1 MGLSEESL
9 RYLGRWLAVL
19 GTCAALLVFGGFLL
33 VFSAPD
39 VLLAVLHVPAG
50 TAFSTTY
57 SQEQVASLRKLG
69 LSKKDPVVIVD
80 PVTGAN
86 KTIHGRFLH
95 LTDFHPDPYYKP
107 NSDPAEM
114 CHAGKKGGAGKY
126 GDAILGCDSPMALVY
141 DTVKWVKDNL
151 GDKIDFIVWT
161 GDNVRHDNDRRFPR
175 TELNIFD
182 LNQDISDLL
191 HDNFGTL
198 PIPSLGN
205 NDVYPHNL
213 FSPGPT
219 LQTRELFKI
228 WRPFVPQAQL
238 HVFNRGAYFF
248 HEVIPNHLAVLSINT
263 LYLFQSNPLVD
274 NCDSKKQPGYKL
286 FEWLG
291 NVLKEMRARKMKVW
305 LTGHVPPNEKNYD
318 ISCLRKYIVWAHEY
332 RDVIIGGLYGHMNI
346 DHFIPLDSV
355 QAYKSIKAK
364 FAPLGFS
371 QVHDF
376 EEGAESE
383 DDDDDDTEM
392 TLEEIYSASNSPIFD
407 DFKLDYKPLQSLRYD
422 DIRIEGGIPNKKV
435 GFLDSVR
442 ENLYAAIKGKK
453 KAGKLS
459 QRYSIAHVT
468 ASVVPTFNLGLR
480 VWEYNITNLE
490 EEINSAQLHMSWDAF
505 FRSID
510 TLWDD
515 EAETDYY
522 DDGVSFAEQM
532 TIFKR
537 DKTFPPKMPKDLS
550 AGPAYNPQT
559 FTPERYVQY
568 YADLAKINSGEKEFG
583 YEISYATDDKPYN
596 MGTLTVDEWIKLG
609 RTLAL
614 PVKIQDADEKSKKKN
629 GKKKG
634 KKGKKKEKELR
645 RAQKVWEAFL
655 RHSFIDSNYE
665 NLGYG

>member
-1 MGLSEESL
+1 
-9 RYLGRWLAVL
+9 
-19 GTCAALLVFGGFLL
+19 
-33 VFSAPD
+33 
-39 VLLAVLHVPAG
+39 
-50 TAFSTTY
+50 
-57 SQEQVASLRKLG
+57 
-69 LSKKDPVVIVD
+69 
-80 PVTGAN
+80 
-86 KTIHGRFLH
+86 
-95 LTDFHPDPYYKP
+95 
-107 NSDPAEM
+107 M
-114 CHAGKKGGAGKY
+114 CHAGKNGGAGKY
-126 GDAILGCDSPMALVY
+126 GDAMLGCDSPMELVQ
-141 DTVKWVKDNL
+141 DTIKWVKENL
-151 GDKIDFIVWT
+151 GDKIDFIIWT

-175 TELNIFD
+175 TEVNIFD
-182 LNQDISDLL
+182 LNQEISDLM
-191 HDNFGTL
+191 HENFGTL

-205 NDVYPHNL
+205 NDVFPHNL

-228 WRPFVPQAQL
+228 WRPFVPQDQL

-274 NCDSKKQPGYKL
+274 NCDGKKQPGYKL

-318 ISCLRKYIVWAHEY
+318 ISCLRKYVVWAHEY

-355 QAYKSIKAK
+355 QAYKSIKTK
-364 FAPLGFS
+364 FAPLGFD
-371 QVHDF
+371 QAHDF

-383 DDDDDDTEM
+383 DEETDELDW
-392 TLEEIYSASNSPIFD
+392 TLEEAYAASNSPVFD
-407 DFKLDYKPLQSLRYD
+407 DFPGSDSRPMQSLRYD
-422 DIRIEGGIPNKKV
+422 DIRIEGGIPSRKV

-442 ENLYAAIKGKK
+442 KNLYAAIKGKK

-459 QRYSIAHVT
+459 QRYAIAHVT
-468 ASVVPTFNLGLR
+468 ASIVPTFNPGLR

-490 EEINSAQLHMSWDAF
+490 EEINQSQLHMPWDAF
-505 FRSID
+505 FRSLD

-515 EAETDYY
+515 EEEADYY
-522 DDGVSFAEQM
+522 DDDVSISDQM
-532 TIFKR
+532 NIFKR

-550 AGPAYNPQT
+550 PGPAYIPQT

-568 YADLAKINSGEKEFG
+568 YADLASINNSEKFS
-583 YEISYATDDKPYN
+583 YEISYATDDKTYN
-596 MGTLTVDEWIKLG
+596 MDTLTVDEWIKLG
-609 RTLAL
+609 RRLGM
-614 PVKIQDADEKSKKKN
+614 PVKDEEDD
-629 GKKKG
+629 GKKK

-645 RAQKVWEAFL
+645 QAEKLWEKFL
-655 RHSFIDSNYE
+655 KHSFIDSNYE